1 MRTSGDGRYT
11 LAQVANGDGG
21 EFAYY
26 LMDLSAGRTDAWTQV
41 AQFSDKI
48 VQAVFGKDQALYL
61 LSRNNAPRGKGLRLS
76 LGKPILA
83 NAETV
88 VPQSD
93 RAIEA
98 LTPAATHLYEA

>member
-1 MRTSGDGRYT
+1 MSGDGRYA

-26 LMDLSAGRTDAWTQV
+26 LMDLSAGRTDTWTQV

-61 LSRNNAPRGKGLRLS
+61 LSRNNAPRGKVLRLP
-76 LGKPILA
+76 LGKFILA
-83 NAETV
+83 NAKKGG
-88 VPQSD
+88 PQSGP
-93 RAIEA
+93 AIRP
-98 LTPAATHLYEA
+98 LSAAVTLLHRTGV